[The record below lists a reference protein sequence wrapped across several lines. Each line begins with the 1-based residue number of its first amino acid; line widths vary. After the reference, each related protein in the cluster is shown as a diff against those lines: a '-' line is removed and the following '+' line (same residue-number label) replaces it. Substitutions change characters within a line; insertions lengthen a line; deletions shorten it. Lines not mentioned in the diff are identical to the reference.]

1 MAAQGFLLIASFIL
15 LLMILARPL
24 GAALA
29 TMINDAP
36 LPGLAGIERG
46 LWRAA
51 GIRSQ
56 EMNWYQY
63 LFAILLFNALGLAAL
78 FALLTFRPVVGP
90 GAEYGGELCQ
100 QHQLAGLCR

>member
-24 GAALA
+24 GTALA
-29 TMINDAP
+29 TMINDTP

-63 LFAILLFNALGLAAL
+63 YSLFCC
-78 FALLTFRPVVGP
+78 LTRWV
-90 GAEYGGELCQ
+90 CWS
-100 QHQLAGLCR
+100 CSRC

>member
-24 GAALA
+24 GTALA

-51 GIRSQ
+51 AFVLR
-56 EMNWYQY
+56 
-63 LFAILLFNALGLAAL
+63 
-78 FALLTFRPVVGP
+78 R
-90 GAEYGGELCQ
+90 
-100 QHQLAGLCR
+100 

>member
-36 LPGLAGIERG
+36 LPGGGHSFAGDELVSIF
-46 LWRAA
+46 
-51 GIRSQ
+51 IRYS
-56 EMNWYQY
+56 
-63 LFAILLFNALGLAAL
+63 A
-78 FALLTFRPVVGP
+78 V
-90 GAEYGGELCQ
+90 
-100 QHQLAGLCR
+100 

>member
-1 MAAQGFLLIASFIL
+1 MAAQGFLLIASFTL

-24 GAALA
+24 GTALA
-29 TMINDAP
+29 TMINDVP

-51 GIRSQ
+51 DIRSQ

-63 LFAILLFNALGLAAL
+63 LFAILLFNALGLVALVIAAFGNGIGIQVTRIL
-78 FALLTFRPVVGP
+78 TAIQTALT
-90 GAEYGGELCQ
+90 
-100 QHQLAGLCR
+100 